1 VAVHPAIAHDTL
13 SAAAR
18 IAGLSSVGAEFIRD
32 GTNVMYRLQGGVV
45 ARIGRDGAAA
55 TATKEVAVS
64 RWLTAVGIPVVKPL
78 EAVPQPVIVDN
89 RPVTWWKLLPDHR
102 PANPAELGKVLRMV
116 HGLAIPSGLELP
128 TYDPFEGLD
137 QRIRDTHGLD
147 RVDRTW
153 LSAHVEFLRSRHENQ
168 TQGVPRTVIHGDA
181 WQGNVAV
188 PESGEPILLDLEKVA
203 IGHPDIDLV
212 NIAVDYTDFARLT
225 DEDYRSFVDAYG
237 GYDVTT
243 TSTYRTLADIQELR
257 WVSFVLGKS
266 ATSSDAARETR
277 HRIACLRGDQPR
289 PWSWTAF

>member
-1 VAVHPAIAHDTL
+1 VHSAIAHDTL

-18 IAGLSSVGAEFIRD
+18 IAGLSSAGAEFIRD
-32 GTNVMYRLQGGVV
+32 GSNVMYRLRGGVV

-55 TATKEVAVS
+55 TARKEVAVS

-89 RPVTWWKLLPDHR
+89 RPVTWWKLLPAHR
-102 PANPAELGKVLRMV
+102 PANPAELGKVLRTV
-116 HGLAIPSGLELP
+116 HGLAIPRDLELP
-128 TYDPFEGLD
+128 AYDPFEGLD
-137 QRIRDTHGLD
+137 QRIRDARRLD

-153 LSAHVEFLRSRHENQ
+153 LSEQVESLRARLENQ
-168 TQGVPRTVIHGDA
+168 AQGAPRTVIHGDA

-188 PESGEPILLDLEKVA
+188 LESGEPILLDLEKVA
-203 IGHPDIDLV
+203 LGHPDMDLV
-212 NIAVDYTDFARLT
+212 NLAVDHTDFARLT

-237 GYDVTT
+237 GYDVTK

-266 ATSSDAARETR
+266 ATSGEAARETR
-277 HRIACLRGDQPR
+277 HRIACLRGDEPR
-289 PWSWTAF
+289 PWRWTAF